1 MFDKIHYAK
10 DGIDNKELLLMGKMT
25 KRTNDKFVRYRRTIN
40 SNCNYGLMHLKIV
53 GYLNKYFK
61 ENPNEYRNLCTL
73 FFRTTEDAHFDV
85 FLSYIFRIF
94 DKNRR
99 ALSIFKFLDFIEDN
113 LDILFTNKKDLV
125 KRKIVT
131 DKKLLNSRR
140 DLLDK
145 LRTIRNKAHFHQD
158 LEYAGNY
165 LQVYRLNFVPVE
177 KLENLIKLVIKIVDH
192 YSFLFDGRRITFE
205 IEKYIEQDINDLFEL
220 IYRGKRTFDKDAK
233 N

>member
-1 MFDKIHYAK
+1 
-10 DGIDNKELLLMGKMT
+10 MGKMT

-53 GYLNKYFK
+53 GYLNKYFE
-61 ENPNEYRNLCTL
+61 ENPNDYRKLCVL
-73 FFRTTEDAHFDV
+73 FFRTTEDAHSYI

-94 DKNRR
+94 DKSRS
-99 ALSIFKFLDFIEDN
+99 ALSIFKFLDFIERY
-113 LDILFTNKKDLV
+113 LDILFPNKKDLV

-131 DKKLLNSRR
+131 DKKLLNSRK

-158 LEYAGNY
+158 LDYAGNY
-165 LQVYRLNFVPVE
+165 LQVYRLNFVPAE
-177 KLENLIKLVIKIVDH
+177 KLENLIKLVMKIVDY
-192 YSFLFDGRRITFE
+192 YSFLFDSRRITFE
-205 IEKYIEQDINDLFEL
+205 IEKHIEGDINDLFEL
-220 IYRGKRTFDKDAK
+220 IYRGERAFDKDAK